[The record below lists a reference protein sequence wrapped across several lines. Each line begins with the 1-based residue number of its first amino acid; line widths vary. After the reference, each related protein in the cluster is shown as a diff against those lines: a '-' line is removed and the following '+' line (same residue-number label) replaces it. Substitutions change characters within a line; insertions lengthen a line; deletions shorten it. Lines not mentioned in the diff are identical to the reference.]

1 MFNRYKKIV
10 AKMLLVCMASQP
22 LVMLANIDTQKKELI
37 SMSEI
42 KQKRISQGL
51 LSPRKS
57 DIAALS
63 QFSTSPLLN
72 DDKYVFFKGMIPQSF
87 NQKIITLLKNKV
99 SITNADFSSEKYFST
114 SEFAAKQGRIK
125 LITDLQFS
133 NADGKNSIVKTL
145 GKTITKAGRVSFM
158 NLVSQ
163 EHSDW
168 AVTKKRQAFIKSF
181 VENPELLKNVQDDLS
196 QIAQTEE
203 LLAKQ
208 VTLEANPMEGL
219 SQMKKI
225 AMLAGLQVAIFYLC
239 YLKNPAG
246 YTALKYTAY
255 ADLYMGFMYLLGQIA
270 QTETFGS
277 LGAVLM
283 NTMYAG
289 MMGGASAVGLAC
301 LTNYRNFGLRALQF
315 LNVAKVDYTLL
326 DRFMLPSLA
335 AAIVFGIYKLVG
347 FINSTNKTQFDD
359 AKGISQLLR
368 ATDRLQK
375 NLQESSNDSLSLA
388 YGKNFE
394 EELSADWKELA
405 SKAQSAAFNP
415 EKEHHFFSA
424 AQPKVLNLMAL
435 LDKTVGDL
443 SNVMQ
448 FYGEIDAYASMAQL
462 YLDAQDGVN
471 QFGDPVRCC
480 FVNLL
485 ENLESAVFNA
495 KNMWHPIFPQSIV
508 RTNSLA
514 LGGDKNTPSNAMIT
528 GPNGA
533 GKSALMKTELTNVI
547 LGQTFGVACAEEL
560 SFTPYK
566 KIIAR
571 FTSADDTANNESK
584 YMLEAKDVVATLK
597 ELDSLQ
603 PGEKALVVTDE
614 LFSGT
619 EIKPAIL
626 LSTELC
632 MQVSEMKNVNYIL
645 ATHYKDLTQLKE
657 LTGGAFENFKV
668 TAFVDEDSHV
678 SYPFKLM
685 HGVGDVNVAF
695 DIFLDQ
701 MRKQGLS
708 NERLETM
715 IKNARSRNIVTQE

>member
-1 MFNRYKKIV
+1 MKK
-10 AKMLLVCMASQP
+10 
-22 LVMLANIDTQKKELI
+22 
-37 SMSEI
+37 
-42 KQKRISQGL
+42 
-51 LSPRKS
+51 
-57 DIAALS
+57 
-63 QFSTSPLLN
+63 
-72 DDKYVFFKGMIPQSF
+72 
-87 NQKIITLLKNKV
+87 
-99 SITNADFSSEKYFST
+99 
-114 SEFAAKQGRIK
+114 
-125 LITDLQFS
+125 
-133 NADGKNSIVKTL
+133 
-145 GKTITKAGRVSFM
+145 
-158 NLVSQ
+158 
-163 EHSDW
+163 
-168 AVTKKRQAFIKSF
+168 
-181 VENPELLKNVQDDLS
+181 VQDDLS

-208 VTLEANPMEGL
+208 VTLEANPFEAM

-246 YTALKYTAY
+246 YTALKYTACV
-255 ADLYMGFMYLLGQIA
+255 DLYFGFMYLLGQIA

-301 LTNYRNFGLRALQF
+301 LTNYRNFGLRALHY
-315 LNVAKVDYTLL
+315 LNPAKADYTLL

-335 AAIVFGIYKLVG
+335 AAIVFGIYKLVS

-368 ATDRLQK
+368 STDRLQK
-375 NLQESSNDSLSLA
+375 NLQESSHDSLSLA
-388 YGKNFE
+388 YGKDFE
-394 EELSADWKELA
+394 EQLSADWKELA

-415 EKEHHFFSA
+415 DKEHHFFSS
-424 AQPKVLNLMAL
+424 AQPKVLNLMTL

-462 YLDAQDGVN
+462 YLDAQDGLN
-471 QFGDPVRCC
+471 QVGDSTRCC

-485 ENLESAVFNA
+485 EESDSAVFVA
-495 KNMWHPIFPQSIV
+495 KNMWHPIFPQSIL
-508 RTNSLA
+508 RTNSIE
-514 LGGDKNTPSNAMIT
+514 LGGIGESARNAIIT
-528 GPNGA
+528 GPNAA
-533 GKSALMKTELTNVI
+533 GKSATMKAMLVNII
-547 LGQTFGVACAEEL
+547 LGQTFGLACAQEL

-597 ELDSLQ
+597 ELDSLEA
-603 PGEKALVVTDE
+603 GERGFVVTDE

-632 MQVSEMKNVNYIL
+632 MQVAEMKNVNYIL

-657 LTGGAFENFKV
+657 LTGGKFENFKV
-668 TAFVDEDSHV
+668 TASVDEDSHV

-708 NERLETM
+708 NERLEAM
-715 IKNARSRNIVTQE
+715 IKNARNRNIKTQD

>member
-1 MFNRYKKIV
+1 
-10 AKMLLVCMASQP
+10 MLLVCMASQP
-22 LVMLANIDTQKKELI
+22 LVMLANIDTQKKELV
-37 SMSEI
+37 SMSET

-51 LSPRKS
+51 ASPLKS
-57 DIAALS
+57 ELAL
-63 QFSTSPLLN
+63 FYHHSTSPLLN
-72 DDKYVFFKGMIPQSF
+72 DDKYAFFKGMTPVSV
-87 NQKIITLLKNKV
+87 NQRILTILKNKTV
-99 SITNADFSSEKYFST
+99 ATNDDFSSNELALKKT
-114 SEFAAKQGRIK
+114 RIK
-125 LITDLQFS
+125 LFGDLQFS

-145 GKTITKAGRVSFM
+145 GKTITRAGRASFL

-168 AVTKKRQAFIKSF
+168 SVTKKRQAFIKSL
-181 VENPELLKNVQDDLS
+181 VENPELLKKVQEDLS
-196 QIAQTEE
+196 TIAQTEE

-208 VTLEANPMEGL
+208 VTLETNPLEAM

-225 AMLAGLQVAIFYLC
+225 AVFAGLQVAIFYLC
-239 YLKNPAG
+239 YLKNPEG
-246 YTALKYTAY
+246 YTALKYTFY
-255 ADLYMGFMYLLGQIA
+255 ADLYMGFMYLLGQVT

-289 MMGGASAVGLAC
+289 MIGGASALGLAC

-315 LNVAKVDYTLL
+315 LNAAKADYTLL

-368 ATDRLQK
+368 STDRLQK
-375 NLQESSNDSLSLA
+375 NLKESSHDSLSMA
-388 YGKNFE
+388 YGKDFE
-394 EELSADWKELA
+394 EQLSGDWKELVE
-405 SKAQSAAFNP
+405 KAQSAAFNP

-424 AQPKVLNLMAL
+424 AQPKVLNLMTL

-462 YLDAQDGVN
+462 YLDAQDWPNQGV
-471 QFGDPVRCC
+471 DSVHCC
-480 FVNLL
+480 FALLL
-485 ENLESAVFNA
+485 ENSDSAVFNA
-495 KNMWHPIFPQSIV
+495 KNMWHPIFPQSTV
-508 RTNSLA
+508 RTNSIA
-514 LGGDKNTPSNAMIT
+514 LGGFGEAARNAIIT
-528 GPNGA
+528 GPNAA
-533 GKSALMKTELTNVI
+533 GKSATMKAMLVNVI
-547 LGQTFGVACAEEL
+547 LAQTFGVACAEEFI
-560 SFTPYK
+560 FTPYK

-619 EIKPAIL
+619 EIKPAVL

-632 MQVSEMKNVNYIL
+632 IQVAPMKNVNYVL
-645 ATHYKDLTQLKE
+645 ATHYKDLAEQLPE
-657 LTGGAFENFKV
+657 LTQGAFENFKV

-685 HGVGDVNVAF
+685 PGIGDVNVAF

-715 IKNARSRNIVTQE
+715 IKNARNRNIVTQE